1 MQIVILLAEAF
12 LAAYL
17 LRTLAF
23 RFGIPSVTG
32 YVIAGVVLGGT
43 LFAWVPGGDRLITSW
58 LYSEDALEQLSFISR
73 IAIGTIA
80 ITIGVE
86 LEWKRICQLGRSII
100 SIAITESMTA
110 FALVLLFCWLLTRD
124 IALSMVLGAI
134 ASGTAPA
141 ATVSVIQRY
150 KARGPLTHTILA
162 VVSIDDAISFFIFAF
177 SITMVKGWL
186 GGNEINLMTGLV
198 SPVIDIAVALGIGA
212 AVGFV
217 GGWVLRKVHDQES
230 MVFVLAAVI
239 LWTTGIAGLLDVS
252 ELLANMT
259 AGMMIVNMYPH
270 LMPKIRLA
278 FASYL
283 PVFYALFF
291 IIGGAHLSLGSL
303 PVIWG
308 VALVYFLARFAGKVL
323 GASAGAV
330 IGKASP
336 QVRKGVGSS
345 LLPQVGAAIALALVV
360 QQEVGSGMYGDRGDT
375 LSWIVINVLLVTTVL
390 TESIGPYLTK
400 LSLAKAGE
408 TRE

>member
-12 LAAYL
+12 LAAFL
-17 LRTLAF
+17 LRTLAH
-23 RFGIPSVTG
+23 RIGIPSVTG
-32 YVIAGVVLGGT
+32 YVVAGVVLGGT
-43 LFAWVPGGDRLITSW
+43 LFAWVPGADRLINTW
-58 LYSEDALEQLSFISR
+58 LFSADALDQLSFISR

-80 ITIGVE
+80 VTIGAE
-86 LEWKRICQLGRSII
+86 LEWKHISQLGRSII
-100 SIAITESMTA
+100 SIAITEAMAA
-110 FALVLLFCWLLTRD
+110 FAMVLLFCWLLTGD
-124 IALSMVLGAI
+124 IALSMILGAVSS
-134 ASGTAPA
+134 ATAPA
-141 ATVSVIQRY
+141 ATVSVIQQY
-150 KARGPLTHTILA
+150 KARGPLTKTILA
-162 VVSIDDAISFFIFAF
+162 VVGIDDAISFIIFAF
-177 SITMVKGWL
+177 VITMVKGWL
-186 GGNEINLMTGLV
+186 SGNEINLMTGLV
-198 SPVIDIAVALGIGA
+198 RPLIDIAVALGIGA
-212 AVGFV
+212 AVGFI
-217 GGWVLRKVHDQES
+217 GGWVLRKVRDQES

-259 AGMMIVNMYPH
+259 AGVMIVNMYPH
-270 LMPKIRLA
+270 LIPKIRSA

-303 PVIWG
+303 PVIWS
-308 VALVYFLARFAGKVL
+308 VALVYFLARSVGKVM

-330 IGKASP
+330 IGKAAP
-336 QVRKGVGSS
+336 QVRKGIGSS

-360 QQEVGSGMYGDRGDT
+360 LEEVGSGMYGDRGDA
-375 LSWIVINVLLVTTVL
+375 LAWIVINVLLVTTVL